1 MLIIPAIDLY
11 DRKCVRL
18 YQGQKDKITVYS
30 NDPLATAKRWEDC
43 GARQLH
49 VVDLDGAFDGVAKNL
64 DIVLEIQRQTSLTV
78 EMGGGIRSA
87 ATVKERLESGIDQLI
102 LGTMAQKSVS
112 EVQSLS
118 QQYPRRI
125 ILGIDARDGFVSVQG
140 WTEQSSVAA
149 VDLIDSYNG
158 FPLAS
163 LIFTDIAR
171 DGTLEGPNLE
181 SLKTVMN
188 HTDIPVIAS
197 GGISDLSDLEKIN
210 DCFGEQLYGAIL
222 GKSLYDKR
230 IDLSEAIRIFQGD

>member
-87 ATVKERLESGIDQLI
+87 ATVKERLESGIDQVI

-112 EVQSLS
+112 VVQSLS

-125 ILGIDARDGFVSVQG
+125 ILGIDARNGFVSVQG

-171 DGTLEGPNLE
+171 DGTLDGPNLE
-181 SLKTVMN
+181 SLKTVIS
-188 HTDIPVIAS
+188 HTDIPVVAS

-210 DCFGEQLYGAIL
+210 DCFGEQLYGVIL
-222 GKSLYDKR
+222 GKSLYDNR
-230 IDLSEAIRIFQGD
+230 IDLSEAIRIFQRD